1 MDRNKVAV
9 IGSGDAS
16 NFLVKLTP
24 GSTVATRA
32 FSHRNTIAL
41 KICNMLPMR
50 AKNSLCN
57 RCKLDLYVLFSAGF
71 AASRTIT
78 RAFVCPPKLFRA
90 QSRTFR
96 TTATQCNNDLNSQ
109 LPKEFDRSPNA
120 SSDRDVELNARKAR
134 EIFGHTLPANLLSV
148 EEYQVYERLY
158 GAPLRVSN
166 SDDIAQIQK
175 DLTGEAIDSAAEE
188 GDLTIF
194 RTNRDG
200 AIEAVEDGNNEE
212 AAEEFGK
219 DLEPNEDYEADDT
232 IMEEDAA
239 SLKARQA
246 LRQDMIDAERRHYIE
261 MGTDEDNEY
270 MDENGPRS
278 HAYTA
283 AGRYG
288 TDPFSIIFPNRT
300 FINPITEMLK
310 VASRKQLVEMSQRT
324 FGGPRLQDSIA
335 TPVKPKAEHF
345 QQKPIALEALQ
356 PNMGEMEA
364 NAYVAVNLPGAYAS
378 AMSILV
384 ECRKR
389 LGSTWL
395 EGLISQ
401 PGGPRI
407 LDVGTA
413 GAGVLAWRDILRAE
427 WARLH
432 PDVQPGDPVPFGKA
446 TVVVGSS
453 ELRSRVGLL
462 LDNTT
467 FIPRMPEFIPT
478 RDIPG
483 ALKHDPSLR
492 KQYDVIIAAHSLW
505 TLKED
510 YMRKAQI
517 QNYFTLLNPN
527 GGVLIVLEKG
537 VPHGF
542 ELVAGAREVLLKHH
556 ISSPGDA
563 EGTMELT
570 GYRTHKEP
578 GMIIAPCTNHGQCP
592 MYPEAGKMVHRK
604 DWCYFSQR
612 FVRPPFL
619 QDILGRQQRNHEDIQ
634 FSYVAVR
641 RGIDSRPQAQAPKDE
656 AVTIAAKK
664 GYEKS
669 ETEPNM
675 LSLPRVLL
683 PPLKRHKHIVLDVC
697 TPAGQIER
705 WTTSR
710 SFSRQS
716 YRDGRKARW
725 GDLWALGAKVRVIR
739 EARTGYSKPKDKRKS
754 SKIANDM
761 MDGEIFSNIDHNVS
775 PDTARHR
782 APARD
787 PVKSKRPRRVV
798 SEDDE

>member
-1 MDRNKVAV
+1 MSK
-9 IGSGDAS
+9 
-16 NFLVKLTP
+16 FLVNLTF
-24 GSTVATRA
+24 SFTRA
-32 FSHRNTIAL
+32 SRRNTTTV

-57 RCKLDLYVLFSAGF
+57 RCKLDLYMLFSVGLGVPK
-71 AASRTIT
+71 TVT
-78 RAFVCPPKLFRA
+78 RASVRPSKLFRV
-90 QSRTFR
+90 QSRAFR
-96 TTATQCNNDLNSQ
+96 TTVTRRNDDLAGQ
-109 LPKEFDRSPNA
+109 LPKDVD
-120 SSDRDVELNARKAR
+120 SSLDTPSERDVEFNARRAR
-134 EIFGHTLPANLLSV
+134 EIFGYTLPADILSA

-158 GAPLRVSN
+158 GAPLRVS
-166 SDDIAQIQK
+166 SQEDIAQIQR
-175 DLTGEAIDSAAEE
+175 DLTGEAIDSVTED
-188 GDLTIF
+188 GDGTVF
-194 RTNRDG
+194 QTNSDEALRDG
-200 AIEAVEDGNNEE
+200 NGEE
-212 AAEEFGK
+212 AAEQFEK
-219 DLEPNEDYEADDT
+219 DLEQDEEYDVEDAVT
-232 IMEEDAA
+232 EEDAA
-239 SLKARQA
+239 TLKAREA
-246 LRQDMIDAERRHYIE
+246 LRQDMIEAERRHYTE
-261 MGTDEDNEY
+261 MGNDEDNEY
-270 MDENGPRS
+270 MDANGPRT

-288 TDPFSIIFPNRT
+288 TDPFSIFFPNRT
-300 FINPITEMLK
+300 FVNPITEMLK

-324 FGGPRLQDSIA
+324 FGGHHLQDSIA
-335 TPVKPKAEHF
+335 TPIKPKAEHF

-356 PNMGEMEA
+356 PRMGEMEA

-407 LDVGTA
+407 LDVGIA
-413 GAGVLAWRDILRAE
+413 GAGVLAWQDILRAE

-432 PDVQPGDPVPFGKA
+432 PNVQPGDPVPFGKA

-467 FIPRMPEFIPT
+467 FIPRMPDFIPT

-483 ALKHDPSLR
+483 APKHDPSLR
-492 KQYDVIIAAHSLW
+492 KQYDVVIAAHSLW

-510 YMRKAQI
+510 YMRKAQV

-527 GGVLIVLEKG
+527 GGVLIILEKG

-556 ISSPGDA
+556 ISSPGEA
-563 EGTMELT
+563 EEVMELT

-578 GMIIAPCTNHGQCP
+578 GMIVAPCTNHGQCP
-592 MYPEAGKMVHRK
+592 MYPEAGQMVYRK
-604 DWCYFSQR
+604 DWCSFSQR

-619 QDILGRQQRNHEDIQ
+619 QDILGKQQRNHEDIQ
-634 FSYVAVR
+634 FSYIAVR
-641 RGIDSRPQAQAPKDE
+641 RGIDTRPPEQAPKDE
-656 AVTIAAKK
+656 AATVAAKK

-683 PPLKRHKHIVLDVC
+683 PPLKRHKHVVFDVC

-705 WTTSR
+705 WVTSR

-739 EARTGYSKPKDKRKS
+739 EARTGYSKPKDKRKPP
-754 SKIANDM
+754 KIVNDM
-761 MDGEIFSNIDHNVS
+761 MDGELFSNLEHNVS

-782 APARD
+782 APARHQ
-787 PVKSKRPRRVV
+787 VKSKRRKRPV
-798 SEDDE
+798 SENDE